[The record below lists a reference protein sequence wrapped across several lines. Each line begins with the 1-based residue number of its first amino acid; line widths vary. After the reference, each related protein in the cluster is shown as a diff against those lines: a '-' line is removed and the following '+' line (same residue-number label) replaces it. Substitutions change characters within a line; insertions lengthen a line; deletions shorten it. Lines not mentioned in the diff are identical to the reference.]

1 MRENYNNWVWFAL
14 KNDDE
19 LYSVISTMI
28 EDKVKELL
36 PQMVEEQLRQK
47 VDNLSFNIQTTLN
60 GKTSNTL
67 KQDII
72 DIIVKELS

>member
-14 KNDDE
+14 KNQDE

-36 PQMVEEQLRQK
+36 PQMVSDYFKNFTFDFR
-47 VDNLSFNIQTTLN
+47 TMLN
-60 GKTSNTL
+60 GKQTNSLNSI
-67 KQDII
+67 II
-72 DIIVKELS
+72 DTLIQEMK

>member
-36 PQMVEEQLRQK
+36 PQMVEE
-47 VDNLSFNIQTTLN
+47 
-60 GKTSNTL
+60 
-67 KQDII
+67 
-72 DIIVKELS
+72 